1 MDPRLTPLSDILRL
15 NTKLFRNCLK
25 DVSDAQAAV
34 RPSGTTNSI
43 AFVAA
48 HVTDA
53 RYDLLKLI
61 GAEQP
66 NPLAALLAGARGID
80 DLKALP
86 PLAEIER
93 AWTQASRALRERLE
107 ALSPPEVVASIEC
120 PFPLPNPTPLSVT
133 TFFAQ
138 HDSYHVGQLA
148 LLRKYVGLPAMSY
161 A

>member
-25 DVSDAQAAV
+25 DVTDAQAAV
-34 RPSGTTNSI
+34 RPSGTTNSL

-53 RYDLLKLI
+53 RFDLLKLI

-66 NPLAALLAGARGID
+66 NPLAALLEGAQGID

-93 AWTQASRALRERLE
+93 AWTQASRALRERLDG
-107 ALSPPEVVASIEC
+107 LSSMEVDASIEC

>member
-1 MDPRLTPLSDILRL
+1 MDPRLVPLADILRL

-25 DVSDAQAAV
+25 DVSDQQAAL
-34 RPSGTTNSI
+34 RPSGSTNSI

-48 HVTDA
+48 HVTDS
-53 RYDLLKLI
+53 RFDLLKLL
-61 GAEQP
+61 GADQAS
-66 NPLAALLAGARGID
+66 PLAAYLDGTRGID
-80 DLKALP
+80 DLGALP
-86 PLAEIER
+86 PLAEVER
-93 AWTQASRALRERLE
+93 AWSLASRALRDRLE
-107 ALSPPEVVASIEC
+107 GLSSAEVDASIAC

-148 LLRKYVGLPAMSY
+148 LLRKFVGLPAMSY

>member
-1 MDPRLTPLSDILRL
+1 MDPRFVPLSDILRL

-25 DVSDAQAAV
+25 DVTDAQAAM
-34 RPSGTTNSI
+34 RPSGSTNSI

-48 HVTDA
+48 HVTDS
-53 RYDLLKLI
+53 RFDLLKLV
-61 GAEQP
+61 GAEQQ
-66 NPLAALLAGARGID
+66 NPLAVFLEGSRGID

-93 AWTQASRALRERLE
+93 AWSLASRALRDRLE
-107 ALSPPEVVASIEC
+107 GLSPAEADASIAC

-148 LLRKYVGLPAMSY
+148 LLRKFVGLPAMSY